1 LAGIYIRQLYSV
13 RSNMAKP
20 NSGEIDTNAGGSV
33 PAFFLYGEASRP
45 SNVCL
50 VHAETIAERSRIHDW
65 NISAHRHL
73 ALHQLLLIERGQVT
87 VRLDGMRDTLTGTA
101 LIAVPSNTIH
111 AFQFTPDTRGIV
123 VSFASDLVSE
133 LVRSGDNPRS
143 FFEQAIAVPLK
154 RCEPEVKDL
163 TILSELLLREFMHPA
178 PGRDSALRGLLSALL
193 TNASR
198 VRGVD
203 SPPRNMPVT
212 RDLELYTRFRQR
224 IEHRYRE
231 HVPINTYAREL
242 AVSVARLRRACLAAA
257 GLSPNEHVHRRLLI
271 EAQRQLRYTTMSVTE
286 IAYQLGF
293 HDPAYFSRF
302 FTRRMNIAPLAFR
315 GCEDYSSIGASRHP
329 CLEESDEEQRL
340 SPRSRRCHG

>member
-1 LAGIYIRQLYSV
+1 
-13 RSNMAKP
+13 
-20 NSGEIDTNAGGSV
+20 V
-33 PAFFLYGEASRP
+33 PAFFLYGEASQA

-50 VHAETIAERSRIHDW
+50 VHGETIAERSRIHDW
-65 NISAHRHL
+65 KIAAHRHL
-73 ALHQLLLIERGQVT
+73 ALHQLLLIERGDVK

-123 VSFASDLVSE
+123 VSFACDLVAE
-133 LVRSGDNPRS
+133 LVRSRDNPRH

-154 RCEPEVKDL
+154 RREAGVKEL
-163 TILSELLLREFMHPA
+163 TILSDLLLREFTHPA

-203 SPPRNMPVT
+203 SRSSNVPVT
-212 RDLELYTRFRQR
+212 RDLELYERFRQC
-224 IEHRYRE
+224 IEHRYRD
-231 HVPINTYAREL
+231 HVPIETFAREL
-242 AVSVARLRRACLAAA
+242 AASVTRLRRACLSAA
-257 GLSPNEHVHRRLLI
+257 GLSPNEIIHRRLLI
-271 EAQRQLRYTTMSVTE
+271 EAQRQLRYTTLSVAE

-293 HDPAYFSRF
+293 DDPAYFSRF

-315 GCEDYSSIGASRHP
+315 GGDMIRTAVGR
-329 CLEESDEEQRL
+329 QRQ
-340 SPRSRRCHG
+340 GGDG